1 MNYEVCEILL
11 IFLCLSL
18 NRGILIT
25 SESSKTETCIK
36 LGDFILV
43 EGVNADQPYV
53 AQLMDLYEDG
63 KRTKSLHSV

>member
-1 MNYEVCEILL
+1 MKTEILL
-11 IFLCLSL
+11 IFLCLPL

-25 SESSKTETCIK
+25 SESSKTETCIQ

-63 KRTKSLHSV
+63 KRTKNLHSV

>member
-1 MNYEVCEILL
+1 MKTEILL

-18 NRGILIT
+18 NRGILVT
-25 SESSKTETCIK
+25 SESSKTETCIQ

-63 KRTKSLHSV
+63 KRTKNLHSV